1 MLATQERV
9 RLDGGQIAIVWH
21 KAADPEQ
28 CNGEC
33 DWHPI
38 ACSETE
44 GITAPGPL
52 KNVPLDLDE
61 PGERWCTDCLAADRA
76 TEK

>member
-9 RLDGGQIAIVWH
+9 RLDGGQTIIVWH
-21 KAADPEQ
+21 KSADPEQ

-38 ACSETE
+38 ACSETD

-52 KNVPLDLDE
+52 KDVPLDLDE
-61 PGERWCTDCLAADRA
+61 PGERWCTDRTA
-76 TEK
+76 EK

>member
-9 RLDGGQIAIVWH
+9 RADGGAVIIWH
-21 KAADPEQ
+21 KAAAPEQ

-38 ACSETE
+38 ACSKDE
-44 GITAPGPL
+44 GIVAPGGIRD
-52 KNVPLDLDE
+52 VPLNLDE
-61 PGERWCTDCLAADRA
+61 PGERWCVDCLAAA
-76 TEK
+76 E